1 MTQAKQRTDLSKLYD
16 AIGLPPL
23 AQIIPPVFGYAVF
36 QITGAISRLGVPD
49 AIGDGTRSAT
59 EIAEAVQ
66 ADPPFLHRILRAAV
80 AVGLLRSEDDE
91 HYALTPLGAL
101 FRADAPW
108 QGAPHDALHGHPAVW
123 NAWGSLT
130 GAVRSGTP
138 AFIYAHG
145 KGLFDYLD
153 DDPELA
159 KLFHDTM
166 ATGTAVQLSAIV
178 DGYDFSR
185 FTHVTDV
192 GGGDG
197 TTLSA
202 ILLANP
208 HLRGTVFD
216 QENAVRYAPAVLE
229 RNGLSDRAD
238 TAAGSFF
245 DSVVSGADLF
255 VLKSVL
261 HDWDDARAV
270 RLLTN
275 IRAAMRPDSRLAMF
289 TWLMPEPGVQRDP
302 AEELSMAIQD
312 IELMV
317 MTRGETRRLGTY
329 EKLFAQAGLKI
340 TNVIDIP
347 CPMSLHAVEASPI

>member
-1 MTQAKQRTDLSKLYD
+1 MAQVQQRQDLSELYES
-16 AIGLPPL
+16 IGLPPL
-23 AQIIPPVFGYAVF
+23 GQIIPPVFGYAIF
-36 QITGAISRLGVPD
+36 QITGVISRLGVPD
-49 AIGDGTRSAT
+49 VIGDGSRSAT
-59 EIAEAVQ
+59 DIAAAVQ
-66 ADPPFLHRILRAAV
+66 ADGPFLHRVLRAAV
-80 AVGLLRSEDDE
+80 AVGLLTSEDDE
-91 HYALTPLGAL
+91 HYALSPLGAM

-123 NAWGSLT
+123 HAWGSLT

-138 AFIYAHG
+138 AFIHAHG

-166 ATGTAVQLSAIV
+166 ATGSAVQLSAV
-178 DGYDFSR
+178 VEGYDFSR

-261 HDWDDARAV
+261 HDWDDERAV

-275 IRAAMRPDSRLAMF
+275 IRAAMRPDSKLVMF
-289 TWLMPEPGVQRDP
+289 TWLMPEPDVKRDP

-329 EKLFAQAGLKI
+329 RKLFAQAGLEI
-340 TNVIDIP
+340 TDVIDIP